1 MTIQQSNNAWW
12 HIMAATVIFNTFNE
26 VFLKDSS
33 HLEGEALEWASLIMP
48 KHVKSGRRTWK
59 DIEKKET
66 HLPGD
71 PNSGEPGSVP
81 GRGTRSHRPQ
91 PGVHRPQLKMLC
103 TRTKTQCSQTNE
115 EIFFKN
121 YLIKQNASWKLR
133 YKTQIIAMAQLL
145 LPLSG
150 IMKRLFSKQQMYVS

>member
-1 MTIQQSNNAWW
+1 
-12 HIMAATVIFNTFNE
+12 
-26 VFLKDSS
+26 
-33 HLEGEALEWASLIMP
+33 MP

-91 PGVHRPQLKMLC
+91 PGVHTPQERSHLL
-103 TRTKTQCSQTNE
+103 Q
-115 EIFFKN
+115 
-121 YLIKQNASWKLR
+121 LR
-133 YKTQIIAMAQLL
+133 SGAATETTVF
-145 LPLSG
+145 LS
-150 IMKRLFSKQQMYVS
+150 